1 MIESCRMHSFFNQNL
16 KARNVSHCKIG
27 VRASNKKPDVDIGD
41 KARSIKS
48 KFENGEVY
56 EEKQNHSQQIDD
68 SAVFEHGE

>member
-1 MIESCRMHSFFNQNL
+1 M
-16 KARNVSHCKIG
+16 SHTFIFQSNSQSPKNCVLCKIG

-48 KFENGEVY
+48 KFENGEVF